1 MKYELLCWS
10 HCSDLHIHSGN
21 ALRNANLSGLEGYL
35 ICTVELIVW
44 MLRSNRRCT
53 EFFFQHQV
61 DKAVKQVA
69 ETQERLEMFKMFCCG
84 IGVAKH
90 TEPIS
95 SLVASAASALSAIGV
110 RFQG

>member
-1 MKYELLCWS
+1 
-10 HCSDLHIHSGN
+10 
-21 ALRNANLSGLEGYL
+21 
-35 ICTVELIVW
+35 
-44 MLRSNRRCT
+44 
-53 EFFFQHQV
+53 V

-90 TEPIS
+90 REPIS